1 MGKRRRLDSG
11 SDLDAL
17 IQLGNEA
24 RAEELALSQLGNE
37 LRAAISRAGLT
48 RRQFADLLDVTE
60 ARVSQILAGNSLT
73 IRSLARIANAL
84 GCELRIEICPVES

>member
-1 MGKRRRLDSG
+1 MAKRPRASTDIETLM
-11 SDLDAL
+11 
-17 IQLGNEA
+17 QLGNEA
-24 RAEELALSQLGNE
+24 RAEERALSMLGNE

-48 RRQFADLLDVTE
+48 RRQFADLLGVTE

-84 GCELRIEICPVES
+84 GCELEIELCQHD